1 MRYFKL
7 YFTCLKRSL
16 ISRLEYK
23 KDTFIGILSFFIS
36 NIASILSIYF
46 IINSIPSL
54 NGYTMYELGFLYGFS
69 MLPIA
74 IDHLFSDDLW
84 NVSYWKVR
92 NGDMDRCFL
101 RPVPVLFQVLSE
113 TFQPEAF
120 GELIVGIIMLSICAS
135 NVTISWSFGVILLL
149 IVAAI
154 FGALIIT
161 ALKTITASFAFIF
174 KRSGILTQII
184 YNFISYVKYPVGI
197 YPSVMRI
204 ILTFILPFALVISL
218 PIETLLFNTYSPYL
232 LILAII
238 LVTILICF
246 IAIVIWSRCAR
257 KYESSGS

>member
-1 MRYFKL
+1 MRYVKL

-36 NIASILSIYF
+36 NVTSILSIYF

-54 NGYTMYELGFLYGFS
+54 EGYTMYELGFLYGFS

-120 GELIVGIIMLSICAS
+120 GELIVGIVMLAVCAG
-135 NVTISWSFGVILLL
+135 NVAITWSFSLILLL

-161 ALKTITASFAFIF
+161 ALKTITASFAFVF

-184 YNFISYVKYPVGI
+184 YNFISYVKYPVNI
-197 YPSVMRI
+197 YPNVMRI
-204 ILTFILPFALVISL
+204 ILTFVLPFALVISL
-218 PIETLLFNTYSPYL
+218 PIETLLFNTYPPYL

-238 LVTILICF
+238 VVTAIICF
-246 IAIVIWSRCAR
+246 IAILIWNRCCK

>member
-1 MRYFKL
+1 MRYVKL

-161 ALKTITASFAFIF
+161 SLKTITASFAFIF

>member
-161 ALKTITASFAFIF
+161 SLKTITASFAFIF

>member
-1 MRYFKL
+1 MRYVKL

-54 NGYTMYELGFLYGFS
+54 NGNTMYELGFLYGFS

-161 ALKTITASFAFIF
+161 SLKTITASFAFIF

>member
-1 MRYFKL
+1 
-7 YFTCLKRSL
+7 
-16 ISRLEYK
+16 
-23 KDTFIGILSFFIS
+23 
-36 NIASILSIYF
+36 
-46 IINSIPSL
+46 
-54 NGYTMYELGFLYGFS
+54 
-69 MLPIA
+69 
-74 IDHLFSDDLW
+74 
-84 NVSYWKVR
+84 
-92 NGDMDRCFL
+92 MDRCFL

-161 ALKTITASFAFIF
+161 SLKTITASFAFIF

>member
-246 IAIVIWSRCAR
+246 IAILIWSRCAR